1 MRADTDF
8 PLIGLSGQLVCERL
22 SQAAGFNKCLAGF
35 SGCNYDRVRRFSGQP
50 NRGADTRQSRSVRTD
65 AMKIKVVVAAGM
77 LVFAR
82 SSAVAHAVDYL
93 RDVKPILTE
102 RCVSCHGAVRQKG
115 GLRLDTAALIR
126 RGGESGAVIEP
137 GKSEESVLIERVT
150 ATTAAANRMPPP
162 SEGVALGD
170 HEVGILR
177 AWVDQGA
184 EAPAE
189 QVPADPRRHWA
200 YVPPVRP
207 SVPYPVGRDWSSNPI
222 DAFVAAAHKSK
233 GLHASPPVSKDL
245 LLRRVYLDLAGLPP
259 TKEELHAFAP
269 IRRRTPTRKSSID
282 CWPAPGTASAGAGTG
297 WTSGATATGMAWAR
311 RHGTATLTSG
321 TGATGSSTALN
332 ADKGYDRMLV
342 EMLAADELTPDD
354 PATVRATGFLVRNW
368 DIFNRNTWLGNT
380 VEHTARAFL
389 GVTIQCARCHD
400 HKFDPIA
407 QSDYYRLRAF
417 FEPLHIR
424 IDRVPGEPD
433 RAKGGL
439 PRVFDDFL
447 ETPTYL
453 FSRGDET
460 QPVKRPLT
468 PAVPGVL
475 GGEVRVVPVRLPLG
489 ARAPDKR
496 SFVVCEAI
504 EAGEQALRAAR
515 TAVGQAQDKLAQ
527 KSRDLTA
534 AVEEERQT
542 QSKYQAALG
551 KGDAAKQARP
561 PAIAAVGRLARAR
574 LEADDARDELAVA
587 DSALALAVARQEALS
602 AVVHAERL
610 EDDGAKNDASLSWIA
625 AAKDARSAQKK
636 LAIHEARHNG
646 LLARR
651 ALDRARRTVDGL
663 TGTGEL
669 AKEPSVQAAILKAS
683 AEIVDAN
690 TKLVEAGKQLLAAE
704 AAAREAPTTAY
715 VPRPL
720 VFHRAKTSFRDEPSN
735 KPYPTFSTGRR
746 LALARWIVDRRNP
759 LTARIAVNHIWMRH
773 FGEPIV
779 ASTFDF
785 GLRTARPV
793 HHQLLDWLAVELM
806 ESGWS
811 MKHIH
816 RLVVTSE
823 TYRMRSGGGRAEAL
837 FAGIDP
843 DNRYLWRMNVSRMES
858 EVIRDSLLHLAG
870 RLDTRMRGADLP
882 VAASESTNRRSI
894 YYRYARGDRI
904 PFLVMFDAPSV
915 EECYRRDETIVPQ
928 QALALSNSGIALA
941 RAAEVAA
948 VIDGEVGQSDTPA
961 VRSAFVVSAFE
972 RVLGRAPSDGER
984 AECIGALE
992 RLGSVFAAEGRNGPD
1007 PSLRARASLV
1017 HVLVNHNDFVSI
1029 R

>member
-1 MRADTDF
+1 MAFQQGFRTRDRLVRGTTVVIV
-8 PLIGLSGQLVCERL
+8 PGVCERL
-22 SQAAGFNKCLAGF
+22 SQAARFNKCLAGF
-35 SGCNYDRVRRFSGQP
+35 SGCNYDGVRRFSGQP
-50 NRGADTRQSRSVRTD
+50 NRGADTRQSRSVRTA

-82 SSAVAHAVDYL
+82 SFAVAEAVDYL
-93 RDVKPILTE
+93 RDVKPIFTE

-137 GKSEESVLIERVT
+137 GKSEESALIERVT
-150 ATTAAANRMPPP
+150 AAAASANRMPPP
-162 SEGVALGD
+162 TEGVALGD

-177 AWVDQGA
+177 AWIDQGA

-189 QVPADPRRHWA
+189 PVPADPSRHWA

-207 SVPYPVGRDWSSNPI
+207 SVPIPVGRDWSSNPI

-233 GLHASPPVSKDL
+233 GLHASPPASKDL

-259 TKEELHAFAP
+259 TREELHAFRADP
-269 IRRRTPTRKSSID
+269 S
-282 CWPAPGTASAGAGTG
+282 PGAYEKVVDRLLASPRYGERWG
-297 WTSGATATGMAWAR
+297 
-311 RHGTATLTSG
+311 RHWMDVWRYSDWYGLGEEPRYSHPHIWHWRDWII
-321 TGATGSSTALN
+321 TALN
-332 ADKGYDRMLV
+332 ADKGYDRMV
-342 EMLAADELTPDD
+342 IEMLAGDELTPDD

-368 DIFNRNTWLGNT
+368 DIFNRNTWLGNS

-424 IDRVPGEPD
+424 IDREPGEPD

-460 QPVKRPLT
+460 RPVKRPLT

-475 GGEVRVVPVRLPLG
+475 GGEVRIVPVRLPLG
-489 ARAPDKR
+489 ASTPDKR
-496 SFVVCEAI
+496 AFVVCEAI
-504 EAGEQALRAAR
+504 EAGEQTVRAAR
-515 TAVGQAQDKLAQ
+515 TTVAHTQDKLAQ
-527 KSRDLTA
+527 KTRDLTA

-551 KGDAAKQARP
+551 KGDEAKQARP
-561 PAIAAVGRLARAR
+561 PAIAAVARLARAR
-574 LEADDARDELAVA
+574 LEADVARNELAVA
-587 DSALALAVARQEALS
+587 DSALALAVARREALK
-602 AVVHAERL
+602 AVLHAEHL
-610 EDDGAKNDASLSWIA
+610 EDAGAKNDASMSWTA
-625 AAKDARSAQKK
+625 AAKEATSAQKK
-636 LAIHEARHNG
+636 LAVHEARHNG

-651 ALDRARRTVDGL
+651 ALDRGRRTVDGL

-669 AKEPSVQAAILKAS
+669 ANQPSVQAAILKAS

-690 TKLVEAGKQLLAAE
+690 TKLCEAGKQLLAAE
-704 AAAREAPTTAY
+704 AAVKEAPTTAY

-720 VFHRAKTSFRDEPSN
+720 VFHRAKTSYRDVPSN
-735 KPYPTFSTGRR
+735 KPYSTISTGRR
-746 LALARWIVDRRNP
+746 LGLARWIVGRRNP
-759 LTARIAVNHIWMRH
+759 LAARVAVNHIWMRH

-816 RLVVTSE
+816 RLIVTSE
-823 TYRMRSGGGRAEAL
+823 TYRMRSGGGTAEAVL
-837 FAGIDP
+837 
-843 DNRYLWRMNVSRMES
+843 
-858 EVIRDSLLHLAG
+858 
-870 RLDTRMRGADLP
+870 
-882 VAASESTNRRSI
+882 RR
-894 YYRYARGDRI
+894 
-904 PFLVMFDAPSV
+904 
-915 EECYRRDETIVPQ
+915 
-928 QALALSNSGIALA
+928 
-941 RAAEVAA
+941 
-948 VIDGEVGQSDTPA
+948 
-961 VRSAFVVSAFE
+961 
-972 RVLGRAPSDGER
+972 
-984 AECIGALE
+984 
-992 RLGSVFAAEGRNGPD
+992 
-1007 PSLRARASLV
+1007 
-1017 HVLVNHNDFVSI
+1017 H
-1029 R
+1029 